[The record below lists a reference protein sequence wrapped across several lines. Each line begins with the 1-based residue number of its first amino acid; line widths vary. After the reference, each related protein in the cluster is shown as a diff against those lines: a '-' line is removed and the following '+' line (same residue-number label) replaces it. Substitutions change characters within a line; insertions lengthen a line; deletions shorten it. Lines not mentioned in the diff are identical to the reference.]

1 MFSGTIPEL
10 RNLGY
15 LQVLDVSH
23 NRLTGAIPRGIT
35 NLAAMR
41 TNHVTNN
48 TLGYESNYYKE
59 NVDVSYNG
67 FVYEFTSTLS
77 LVIALDISNN
87 NLSGTIP
94 EEVGNLIGLIALN
107 LSGNQFFGK
116 IPQSIGKLYQLQ
128 NLDLSRNHLSGSI
141 PPAIVSLTFLSHLNL
156 SYNNLSGIIPRG
168 NQLDTL
174 DESNYM
180 GNEDLCGQPLRK
192 ECKSDGR
199 DQIPVQPLG
208 DEEFEDESEMRW
220 IYAGIAPGFAFGLTV
235 LSTRCSHFESAPFK
249 TSAPTSQ
256 VVIALGEG

>member
-1 MFSGTIPEL
+1 MWRERLLPNSEASSSIHPIFLPHGMLL
-10 RNLGY
+10 RIAATGK
-15 LQVLDVSH
+15 VLH
-23 NRLTGAIPRGIT
+23 A
-35 NLAAMR
+35 
-41 TNHVTNN
+41 
-48 TLGYESNYYKE
+48 TLKQ
-59 NVDVSYNG
+59 
-67 FVYEFTSTLS
+67 
-77 LVIALDISNN
+77 
-87 NLSGTIP
+87 GTIP

-141 PPAIVSLTFLSHLNL
+141 PLAIVSLTFLSHLNL

-180 GNEDLCGQPLRK
+180 GNEGLCGQPLRK

-220 IYAGIAPGFAFGLTV
+220 IYVGIVPGFAIGLVSVFGIL
-235 LSTRCSHFESAPFK
+235 LFK
-249 TSAPTSQ
+249 RSWRIIYFRFVDGLQ
-256 VVIALGEG
+256 DWFCWNIVRRV